1 MGPLSSVFGILVS
14 GLEVAILTF
23 ELVPGILGA
32 GMAVGARLWVRI
44 FGSVAGF
51 GGGRSLKRLVA
62 GFGFGVGVGEARS
75 VVCCRAGILGWSAG
89 YLSGSSNRCFRL
101 GSLMGLTFGDS
112 YRLGFARGQLRL

>member
-1 MGPLSSVFGILVS
+1 VGPLSSVFGILVS

-23 ELVPGILGA
+23 ELVHGILEA

-44 FGSVAGF
+44 FGSVDGF

-62 GFGFGVGVGEARS
+62 GFGFGIGVGVGEARS
-75 VVCCRAGILGWSAG
+75 VVCCKAGTLGWSAG

-112 YRLGFARGQLRL
+112 